1 MGSHYRSKPGQ
12 CASERST
19 VARREAIEGRRGPGL
34 DAGRGRAGGG
44 RAVAASTVGLVFAAA
59 AASGCH
65 GDPPVLTRTVTLHSP
80 GPCAPGA
87 TALDGGAY
95 VTYSGL
101 GDFDAPSAQPAG
113 HLIGQVGAILP
124 EIGEACRMLVVE
136 ATESDATWSGVGV
149 VAAQGNVDVLLWP
162 SLRSCALPAPLGART
177 GSTLAPIANQTV
189 LLVGGVAPGVAG
201 PPSPTYVAHLDTGA
215 VAVVQTDLL
224 TPRVGASVTAFGA
237 GALVAGGSDPS
248 SGGSVLDSAEIYG
261 APTGGFDQ
269 RNRIFLSAPRAYHGA
284 VQLATGETLLVGGVG
299 GQDGQTVLDSME
311 IVDPS
316 TLTVRAENIA
326 RLSVAR
332 RVPDVLRLASGEV
345 MVAGGVDANG
355 NSVSTIEW
363 FSPDVT
369 AATKRPTELVSGVAH
384 AYAAL
389 ESGGALAV
397 VTPALD
403 AGANFQNVWVIGAD
417 GALEAA
423 LPIAGAVTQPVL
435 FGGAGGSPVLW
446 TGDRWLRWQPW
457 NGSFGALGALDETPA
472 AVPSGTAVASPDPGL
487 AMWLDPNLSLITALR
502 FDVRGEYS
510 PLAPALLVQ
519 NADDT
524 APDGLVGTAGSTFDP
539 SLGLILGPGAS
550 AFVTDRTYADVA
562 IDVDAPTGEPAL
574 VVLRDPLGNEL
585 EVGGAGCLGQLSAPL
600 PPVASSLHVERRGS
614 AVTWTLAAGA
624 SGTCATTVTPTAR
637 LAIGLRGPPQTGR
650 SVVTNLR
657 VVRR

>member
-1 MGSHYRSKPGQ
+1 M
-12 CASERST
+12 A
-19 VARREAIEGRRGPGL
+19 ARRQIIDERRGPGL
-34 DAGRGRAGGG
+34 DAGFRRAGTG
-44 RAVAASTVGLVFAAA
+44 RAVAASTVGLLFAAA

-65 GDPPVLTRTVTLHSP
+65 GDSPVITRTVTLHSP

-87 TALDGGAY
+87 AELDGGAY

-101 GDFDAPSAQPAG
+101 GDFDAPSAQPEG
-113 HLIGQVGAILP
+113 YRIGQVGAILP
-124 EIGEACRMLVVE
+124 ELAEACRMLVVE
-136 ATESDATWSGVGV
+136 ATESDANWSGVGV

-177 GSTLAPIANQTV
+177 GSTLAPIGDQTV

-201 PPSPTYVAHLDTGA
+201 APSPTYVAHLDTGA

-237 GALVAGGSDPS
+237 GALVAGGSDPG
-248 SGGSVLDSAEIYG
+248 SGASVLDSAEIYG
-261 APTGGFDQ
+261 AGGFDQ

-316 TLTVRAENIA
+316 TLTVRAENVA

-332 RVPDVLRLASGEV
+332 RSPDVLRLASGEV
-345 MVAGGVDANG
+345 MVAGGVDADG
-355 NSVSTIEW
+355 NAVSTIEW

-397 VTPALD
+397 VTPPLD

-423 LPIAGAVTQPVL
+423 LPIAGAVAQPVL
-435 FGGAGGSPVLW
+435 FGGAGGAPVLW

-457 NGSFGALGALDETPA
+457 SGSFGALGVLDETPA

-487 AMWLDPNLSLITALR
+487 AMWLDPNLSRVTGLR

-524 APDGLVGTAGSTFDP
+524 APDGLVGAAGSTFDP

-550 AFVTDRTYADVA
+550 AFITDRTYADVA

-574 VVLRDPLGNEL
+574 IVLRDPLGNEL
-585 EVGGAGCLGQLSAPL
+585 EVGGAGCLGPLPAPV
-600 PPVASSLHVERRGS
+600 PPVAASLHVERRGS

-624 SGTCATTVTPTAR
+624 SGTCAAPVTPTAR

-650 SVVTNLR
+650 SVATNLR
-657 VVRR
+657 VVRQ